1 MPNIRQIRRRIRSVQ
16 NTAKITHAMEM
27 IAGAKMRRAQERG
40 LAGRPYSRQIRGVLG
55 HLAAQAQGPDIVH
68 PLMERRPVQRF
79 EIIHITSDRGLCG
92 GLNSNMNRLT
102 ASFILQGGV
111 PASAITVGRRGRD
124 FMTRY
129 LREVR
134 ADFSFL
140 GDRPSLLD
148 TIPIAR
154 VAIEDFTSEFADEV
168 YLAYTQFVN
177 TVVQRPVIEKLLPV
191 EPAEEETQWS
201 LEYLYEPNPATIIE
215 ALLPRYVEMEV
226 FHAVLEHMA
235 SEQSARMVSMRNAT
249 ENANDL
255 IKDLTLL
262 SNKVRQETITK
273 ELLDI
278 VGGAAVLTE

>member
-1 MPNIRQIRRRIRSVQ
+1 MPNLRQIRRRIRSVQ

-40 LAGRPYSRQIRGVLG
+40 LAGRPYSVQIKGVLG
-55 HLAAQAQGPDIVH
+55 HLAAQAERMDDVH
-68 PLMERRPVQRF
+68 PLMERRPVQRIG
-79 EIIHITSDRGLCG
+79 IIHITSDRGLCG
-92 GLNSNMNRLT
+92 GLNSNMNRLS
-102 ASFILQGGV
+102 ASYILQSGV

-148 TIPIAR
+148 TVPIAR
-154 VAIEDFTSEFADEV
+154 VAMEDFISGYVDEV
-168 YLAYTQFVN
+168 YVGYTQFVN
-177 TVVQRPVIEKLLPV
+177 TVIQRPVIEKLLPV
-191 EPAEEETQWS
+191 EPAEEESQWS
-201 LEYLYEPNPATIIE
+201 LEYLYEPDPAAIVG

-226 FHAVLEHMA
+226 FHAVLEHLA

-249 ENANDL
+249 ENAKEL
-255 IKDLTLL
+255 ITDLTLL
-262 SNKVRQETITK
+262 ANRVRQETITK

-278 VGGAAVLTE
+278 VGGAAVLTG